1 MAPPTNPTGRMRL
14 RFRRTTIL
22 LAAFSVSCLFA
33 AEATKVRFNL
43 PADDADKSLRKFA
56 DQSGKEVVFGAE
68 ITSGIKTR
76 PVLGEFAPPEAMSM
90 LLSGT
95 GLVAVQDETSGAF
108 MVNRASPPQPSPSK
122 PTTPWSEDTV
132 KMDAFTVTTSLGRY
146 IDSTTNAMKV
156 PVAQLDL
163 PFTVQGL
170 NASFLQ
176 DVRTTRLE
184 DSFGYVTGLTKQGPS
199 ANAFTLRGFAAA
211 GSNLQSI
218 QLDGL
223 PGPPSRWSS
232 PPTINVERLEVLKG
246 PTSVLYGQANPGGL
260 LNIVTKSPKET
271 RQSSLS
277 TFLSTYDGQ
286 TSGFGDAVS
295 WSASLDST
303 GAIDSAKHLLYR
315 AIVSYEDTN
324 SFRDYYY
331 ARNKYFYP
339 SLTYRWTTD
348 TSVTV
353 KGEYV
358 RETRQAND
366 GLAVPFLNVAFLPPI
381 NVDYSPPDGTAADSG
396 ESLSTQFQT
405 RLLDRWTLR
414 AAYRTAWHTDTN
426 RYFETSGSTVTSA
439 TPYKN
444 STIPHR
450 FRADDNSR
458 RYNFLD
464 ANIFGEVGS
473 AEVTHTLIAGINGGK
488 EWFDANRLALGPL
501 VNPVN
506 LYVSVPDVPTAYPTT
521 LAGPQDSKTTS
532 WTYGYYMADQI
543 KIGKYWNAA
552 LGWRYSEQD
561 AYQWVVQTAKQSKPS
576 GSKSVPSAGLVFHPA
591 GWFSLYGSYC
601 EGFKPQAPGSVD
613 ANDNQNFPP
622 ETSEQIEG
630 GIKLDALDH
639 NLSGSV
645 GVYRIKK
652 ENVLTASG
660 TNTPAGNPI
669 SNLSGL
675 QESQGLELGL
685 AYLPKPNW
693 QVQVGYTYIDARV
706 KTSSTKTIV
715 GAQLDNTS
723 HNSGN
728 LWTRYNVPRGALKGL
743 GIGFGAIYASQRQA
757 IITNVPTARLQL
769 PGYTRL
775 DLGIYYRTKRTD
787 YALNASNLLDRTYV
801 VGAIPGGPDRLS
813 PGDPRKLT
821 FSVRVDL

>member
-1 MAPPTNPTGRMRL
+1 M
-14 RFRRTTIL
+14 
-22 LAAFSVSCLFA
+22 A
-33 AEATKVRFNL
+33 AEVTRMHFEL
-43 PADDADKSLRKFA
+43 PPDGADKSLRKFA
-56 DQSGKEVVFGAE
+56 DQSGKEVIFGAE
-68 ITSGIKTR
+68 ITAGIRTNA
-76 PVLGEFAPPEAMSM
+76 VQGDFAPLEAIAK
-90 LLSGT
+90 LLAGT
-95 GLVAVQDETSGAF
+95 GLSAVQDETSGAF
-108 MVNRASPPQPSPSK
+108 LVTRDSISK
-122 PTTPWSEDTV
+122 PVPPAKPPVSASEDTV

-146 IDSTTNAMKV
+146 IDSTTSAMKV

-184 DSFGYVTGLTKQGPS
+184 DSFGYVTGLSKQGPS

-260 LNIVTKSPKET
+260 LNIVTKSPKEA

-277 TFLSTYDGQ
+277 AFLSTYDGQ
-286 TSGFGDAVS
+286 TSGFGDALS
-295 WSASLDST
+295 WTASLDST
-303 GAIDSAKHLLYR
+303 GAIDAAKHLLYR
-315 AIVSYEDTN
+315 AIVSYEDTQ
-324 SFRDYYY
+324 SFRDYYF

-348 TSVTV
+348 TSVTL

-381 NVDYSPPDGTAADSG
+381 NVNYSPPDGTAADSG

-405 RLLDRWTLR
+405 RFLDRWTLR

-426 RYFETSGSTVTSA
+426 RYLETSGSTVTNG
-439 TPYKN
+439 TPYTR

-450 FRADDNSR
+450 FRVDDNGR
-458 RYNFLD
+458 RYNFID
-464 ANIFGEVGS
+464 ANIFGDVGAS
-473 AEVTHTLIAGINGGK
+473 NFNHTLIVGINGGE

-506 LYVSVPDVPTAYPTT
+506 LYTSVPDVPTAYPAT
-521 LAGPQDSKTTS
+521 LTGAQDSKTTA
-532 WTYGYYMADQI
+532 WNYGLYAADQM
-543 KIGKYWNAA
+543 KLGRRWNAVV
-552 LGWRYSEQD
+552 GWRYNEQD
-561 AYQWVVQTAKQSKPS
+561 TYQRVVQTGKQSKPS
-576 GSKSVPSAGLVFHPA
+576 GSKSVPSAGVVFHPA
-591 GWFSLYGSYC
+591 EWLSLYASYC

-622 ETSEQIEG
+622 ETSAQIEG

-639 NLSGSV
+639 NLTGSV
-645 GVYRIKK
+645 GAYRIQKK
-652 ENVLTASG
+652 NVLTASG

-675 QESQGLELGL
+675 QESQGVELGV
-685 AYLPKPNW
+685 AYLPVPNW
-693 QVQVGYTYIDARV
+693 QVQIGYTYIDARV
-706 KTSSTKTIV
+706 KASTTTTIV

-743 GIGFGAIYASQRQA
+743 GFGLGAVYAGRRQA
-757 IITNVPTARLQL
+757 IITNVPASRLQL
-769 PGYTRL
+769 PSYTRI
-775 DLGIYYRTKRTD
+775 DFGIYYRTRRID
-787 YALNASNLLDRTYV
+787 YALNASNLFDRTYV
-801 VGAIPGGPDRLS
+801 VGAIPGGPERLS

-821 FSVRVDL
+821 FSVRLDL